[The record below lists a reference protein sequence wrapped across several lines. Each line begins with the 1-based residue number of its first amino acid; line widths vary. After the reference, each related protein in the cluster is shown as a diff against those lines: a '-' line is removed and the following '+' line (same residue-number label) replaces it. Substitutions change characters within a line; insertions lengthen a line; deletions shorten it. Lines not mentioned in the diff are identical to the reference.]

1 MIQTNFRFRQILDRK
16 VIINF
21 FIMIIIFGEVAENKN
36 NLPILPTIFSQKTTR
51 TRSRVG
57 DEIRL
62 STIHGKFLNFQ
73 NEI

>member
-51 TRSRVG
+51 TRSRG
-57 DEIRL
+57 LQIDLFTNIKAFMN
-62 STIHGKFLNFQ
+62 SIDM
-73 NEI
+73 